1 VRQGGA
7 GPPGEKYDFTMNV
20 LLVDDHPIIHE
31 TMRAIVR
38 SVRSEA
44 TFHGQFDLA
53 AGLSQASRLEDLD
66 LVLLDLALPG
76 CSGMDAFFRF
86 RTEHPETRVAVI
98 SATDDSDKVK
108 AALQAGAAG
117 YLPKTLLPKAMADAI
132 RVILDGGVYSPLDGA

>member
-1 VRQGGA
+1 M
-7 GPPGEKYDFTMNV
+7 DV

-38 SVRSEA
+38 SVRSDA
-44 TFHGQFDLA
+44 SFHGQFDLA
-53 AGLSQASRLEDLD
+53 AGLSQASRLAQLE

-76 CSGMDAFFRF
+76 CSGMEAFFRF
-86 RTEHPETRVAVI
+86 RNAHPQARVAVL
-98 SATDDSDKVK
+98 SASEDSDKVQ

-132 RVILDGGVYSPLDGA
+132 RVILAGGVYTPLNTA

>member
-1 VRQGGA
+1 
-7 GPPGEKYDFTMNV
+7 MNV

-44 TFHGQFDLA
+44 VFHGQFDLES
-53 AGLSQASRLEDLD
+53 GLSQASRLPEVD

-76 CSGMDAFFRF
+76 YAGMEAFYRF
-86 RTEHPETRVAVI
+86 RTEQPRARIAVI
-98 SATDDSDKVK
+98 SASEEQDKVQ

-132 RVILDGGVYSPLDGA
+132 RVMLDGGVYSPLDRA

>member
-1 VRQGGA
+1 
-7 GPPGEKYDFTMNV
+7 MNV

-44 TFHGQFDLA
+44 GFHGQFDLES
-53 AGLSQASRLEDLD
+53 GLSQASRLRELD

-76 CSGMDAFFRF
+76 CAGMDAFFRF
-86 RTEHPETRVAVI
+86 RTEHPGTRVAVL
-98 SATDDSDKVK
+98 SASEDADKVQ

-132 RVILDGGVYSPLDGA
+132 RVMLDGGVYSPLGGA

>member
-1 VRQGGA
+1 MPGA
-7 GPPGEKYDFTMNV
+7 EYDFRMDV

-38 SVRSEA
+38 SVRSDA

-53 AGLSQASRLEDLD
+53 AGLSQASRLAQLE

-76 CSGMDAFFRF
+76 CSGMEAFFRF
-86 RTEHPETRVAVI
+86 RAAHPHARIAVL
-98 SATDDSDKVK
+98 SASDESDKVQ
-108 AALQAGAAG
+108 AALHAGAAG

-132 RVILDGGVYSPLDGA
+132 RVMLDGGVYTPLNTA